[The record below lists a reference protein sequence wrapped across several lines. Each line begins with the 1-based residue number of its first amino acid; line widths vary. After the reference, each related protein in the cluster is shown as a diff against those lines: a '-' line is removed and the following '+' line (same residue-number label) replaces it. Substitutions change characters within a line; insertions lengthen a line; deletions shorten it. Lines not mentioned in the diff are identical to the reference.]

1 MSVATIGGPSSDLLQ
16 SRADA
21 KADVDGRPVF
31 LARQAIFDMAVQ
43 LHAYEVLYR
52 STAENSFDGSDGC
65 AASMATLDRVIHAIG
80 LENLVDGQKVF
91 LNLPGR
97 LVLDEIHTIL
107 PPERLTVELLET
119 AMPSEDLVAA
129 CKKLRAGGYQLALDD
144 VTSSA
149 LRPLLEQAD
158 VLKVDFRAVE
168 RASRPALFSELRQYP
183 GKLLAEK
190 IDCKEDFD
198 QAVDLGCHYV
208 QGYFF
213 CRPELMRGKEL
224 VGSQSVQAK
233 FLRELS
239 RPKLDLSRLEELIRQ
254 DLSLTYKLL
263 RYLTPS
269 GAATREGFP
278 AIRDAL
284 AKIGEAPVRKWG
296 ALAAPASGGRAHPSE
311 LTIMS
316 LVRARFCEVVGKTV
330 NYRGHP
336 LDLYLMGLL
345 SYIDAVTGLPMEH
358 VLSQLAVSHDVK
370 AVLLQDPAA
379 KRELVQIQS
388 LAHACERGAW
398 AKVIELCAGMRITQ
412 PELAVLY
419 YDAVTWADQIA

>member
-1 MSVATIGGPSSDLLQ
+1 MPVATLGASAETLR
-16 SRADA
+16 SRADV
-21 KADVDGRPVF
+21 KADLDGRPVF

-107 PPERLTVELLET
+107 PPDRLTVELLET

-129 CKKLRAGGYQLALDD
+129 CKKLRSGGYQLALDD

-168 RASRPALFSELRQYP
+168 WASRPALFAELRHYP

-190 IDCKEDFD
+190 IDSKEDFD

-224 VGSQSVQAK
+224 IGSQSVQTK

-239 RPKLDLSRLEELIRQ
+239 RPRLDSTRLEDLIRQ

-263 RYLTPS
+263 RYLTSS
-269 GAATREGFP
+269 GLATPQGFP
-278 AIRDAL
+278 GVRDAL
-284 AKIGEAPVRKWG
+284 SRIGEASVRKWG
-296 ALAAPASGGRAHPSE
+296 ALAAPAGGGRSRPSE
-311 LTIMS
+311 LAIMS
-316 LVRARFCEVVGKTV
+316 LIRGRFCEVVGKTV

-336 LDLYLMGLL
+336 LDLYLVGLL
-345 SYIDAVTGLPMEH
+345 ACIDSVTGLPMEH
-358 VLSQLAVSHDVK
+358 VLSQLAVSQDVK
-370 AVLLQDPAA
+370 AVLLQDPGA
-379 KRELVQIQS
+379 KRELSQIQA

-398 AKVIELCAGMRITQ
+398 AKVIELSAGMRITQ

-419 YDAVTWADQIA
+419 YDAVTWADQVA